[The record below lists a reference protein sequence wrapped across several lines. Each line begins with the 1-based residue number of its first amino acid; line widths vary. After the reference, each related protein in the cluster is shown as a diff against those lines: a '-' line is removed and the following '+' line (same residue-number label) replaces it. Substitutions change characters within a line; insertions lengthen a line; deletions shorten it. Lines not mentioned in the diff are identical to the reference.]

1 VTGSGRPATGE
12 SPVIGERPPTGER
25 PVVLVAE
32 ELHKQYGAVQALE
45 GASIAIRGGEI
56 HGLVGENGAGKSTLV
71 RILAGIE
78 TADSGAVRTATG
90 MTLPVISIVPQ
101 YPKMAPGISVLH
113 NLIVGAEPRR
123 SRYPVLRLFID
134 TAGAARRMGELAR
147 RFDIELDL
155 QKPAGSL
162 NGTELRL
169 AALLAAL
176 MHGPDILILDEP
188 AVGLAI
194 TDQQRVLATM
204 KALRDEGIAILLI
217 SHDLHE
223 VCDTA
228 DRVTVLI
235 QGRTTG
241 SYFPPP
247 GAADLATE
255 LFDHHRLKASVAEG
269 TGAAPPC
276 PRTLPATSAFAFEE
290 VSLYDRHSG
299 RTVGPLTFSVAPGEI
314 IAVTGVRESGLD
326 LLEQYLNCEGELT
339 SGAVRVGEHRI
350 PARLT
355 PEILRRQGIAY
366 VPSDRFER
374 AAALEGSVE
383 ENATIAGRMQI
394 HPRGI
399 RTPGEARQVT
409 KRLLDRFNIRTSR
422 HMPLG
427 SLSGGS
433 IQKLILA
440 RELDTSPEVCVIA
453 EPTAGLDLQSQQV
466 LMDSLREIAAAGA
479 AVVILSS
486 SVDAVTDLAG
496 EVVVLHDGV
505 MQGVFPADRHDRIAR
520 AFAGL
525 DSAGESTNE
534 YKGGVTAQGRG
545 P

>member
-1 VTGSGRPATGE
+1 MTASDRPAAE
-12 SPVIGERPPTGER
+12 NKPAI
-25 PVVLVAE
+25 LVAAG
-32 ELHKQYGAVQALE
+32 LHKRYGAVQALA
-45 GASIAIRGGEI
+45 GASIAIRRGEI

-71 RILAGIE
+71 RILTGIE
-78 TADSGAVRTATG
+78 AADSGEVRPLAG
-90 MTLPVISIVPQ
+90 APLPVRAMVPQ
-101 YPKMAPGISVLH
+101 YPRMAPGISVLH
-113 NLIVGAEPRR
+113 NLVVGAEPRR
-123 SRYPVLRLFID
+123 SRYPVLRLFIN
-134 TAGAARRMGELAR
+134 TPEASRRMQELAR

-155 QKPAGSL
+155 CKPAGSL

-176 MHGPDILILDEP
+176 MHQPEVLVLDEP
-188 AVGLAI
+188 TVGLAI

-204 KALRDEGIAILLI
+204 RALRDEGIALLHI
-217 SHDLHE
+217 SHDLRE
-223 VCDTA
+223 ICETA

-235 QGRTTG
+235 RGETAG
-241 SYFPPP
+241 SHFPPP
-247 GAADLATE
+247 GAAELAAE
-255 LFDHHRLKASVAEG
+255 VFDHHPLKTPVARGTRTEG
-269 TGAAPPC
+269 RDPRHPP
-276 PRTLPATSAFAFEE
+276 SSGDAFAFEA

-299 RTVGPLTFSVAPGEI
+299 RTVGPLTFSVAPGEV

-326 LLEQYLNCEGELT
+326 LLEQYLSCEGELT

-355 PEILRRQGIAY
+355 PDILRRQGIAF

-383 ENATIAGRMQI
+383 ENATVAGRMQI

-409 KRLLDRFNIRTSR
+409 KRLLDRFDIRTSR

-440 RELDTSPEVCVIA
+440 RELDTNPGVCIIA
-453 EPTAGLDLQSQQV
+453 EPTAGLDLQSQRI

-486 SVDAVTDLAG
+486 SVDTVTDLGG
-496 EVVVLHDGV
+496 EVVVLHDGLV
-505 MQGVFPADRHDRIAR
+505 RGIFPADRHDRIAR

-525 DSAGESTNE
+525 EGETSPREHGT
-534 YKGGVTAQGRG
+534 
-545 P
+545 